1 MLDDGRFRGR
11 IYGKPSVKDGKW
23 IVTSYVPP
31 EKRDL
36 EGRSVWTESGSCYLL
51 GAPAEPEQGITFCGG
66 GGGGGGGRVG
76 GRARVRDARANAVAS
91 YDSVTPSR
99 RTTFSPVSRELSNCS
114 SSIVVCSA
122 ESSGGAPW

>member
-11 IYGKPSVKDGKW
+11 IYGKSTVKDGKW

-51 GAPAEPEQGITFCGG
+51 GAPAEAEAAAEEEEGG
-66 GGGGGGGRVG
+66 SADALAFVK
-76 GRARVRDARANAVAS
+76 RAK
-91 YDSVTPSR
+91 
-99 RTTFSPVSRELSNCS
+99 
-114 SSIVVCSA
+114 
-122 ESSGGAPW
+122 